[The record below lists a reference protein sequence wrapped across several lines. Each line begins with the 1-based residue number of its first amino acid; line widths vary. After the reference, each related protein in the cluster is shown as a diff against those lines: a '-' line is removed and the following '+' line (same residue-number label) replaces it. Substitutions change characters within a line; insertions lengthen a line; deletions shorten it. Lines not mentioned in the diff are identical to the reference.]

1 MLAKTR
7 LEELSLALPEKERK
21 DLLERIARRMER
33 TEPEETF
40 PVDLKEDEREKIIS
54 HEIEQAGLGVRFLLW
69 LRTFISGRTRRD
81 VFIAIRLRQ
90 LKSHI
95 QTVNAGLAGF
105 DTRDLT
111 PKLARRIYQIYQ
123 LVRPLLPLYHALG
136 SDKSFKGDAFSW
148 LVERRLENAK
158 STLDHFITEEEMEEL
173 FASTGQ
179 TEDIKKRLSVR
190 LTEYVRSIP
199 ETFLSQLEEKAR
211 LHLFLGSIVFY
222 PFATLFR
229 YFNYIL
235 TDSEEEDKAPA
246 FEHAPAML
254 TLDLLERLTAVF
266 SRLLELAPDFPY
278 VEEPIAYYLSISA
291 GLKPREEPDSARVEQ
306 ELVRQRAEIHALTS
320 EIVQFDA
327 KVPLLDIVRY
337 FRSDPWYEFVSGT
350 PQLYLRSLYFSTLK
364 THLAEELEDRL
375 SGVKEKVISKKIQEV
390 LKGARLTEFTNLRE
404 APEEALRKEGLPY
417 LTCVRSLTLLYNYL
431 LHQFKGTVQEATQL
445 LAATALASNRI
456 TQNRLT
462 QATANL
468 DDLEARII
476 LFDRSLSPD
485 EDDGKQ
491 LSRFRANLFTDLLS
505 QKGYRAFII
514 QKDGE
519 GRELVEKARE
529 SLAAVRRIFDEV
541 RLSTFENTRSML
553 KTLHMFKGRNQTL
566 GQILTARSEAIGTF
580 LQLLDQLVDVEK
592 GN

>member
-1 MLAKTR
+1 
-7 LEELSLALPEKERK
+7 
-21 DLLERIARRMER
+21 MER

-54 HEIEQAGLGVRFLLW
+54 HEIAQAGLWVRFLLW
-69 LRTFISGRTRRD
+69 LRTFLTGRTRRE
-81 VFIAIRLRQ
+81 VFIDIRLRQ
-90 LKSHI
+90 LKFHI
-95 QTVNAGLAGF
+95 QAVNAGLTGF
-105 DTRDLT
+105 ETRDLT
-111 PKLARRIYQIYQ
+111 QKLARRIYQIYQ

-136 SDKSFKGDAFSW
+136 LDKSFKGEAFSW

-179 TEDIKKRLSVR
+179 TEDITKRLSAR
-190 LTEYVRSIP
+190 LNEYIRSIP

-222 PFATLFR
+222 PFASLFR

-254 TLDLLERLTAVF
+254 TLDLLEKLIAVF
-266 SRLLELAPDFPY
+266 SRLLELAPDFPLA
-278 VEEPIAYYLSISA
+278 EEPIAYYLSIRA
-291 GLKPREEPDSARVEQ
+291 GLKPREEPDTTRVEQ
-306 ELVRQRAEIHALTS
+306 ELVRERADIHALTS

-327 KVPLLDIVRY
+327 TVPLLDIVRY
-337 FRSDPWYEFVSGT
+337 FRSDPWYELVSGR

-364 THLAEELEDRL
+364 TRLAEELEDRL

-390 LKGARLTEFTNLRE
+390 LKGARLTEFINLRE

-456 TQNRLT
+456 AQNRLT
-462 QATANL
+462 QATSNL
-468 DDLEARII
+468 EDLEARII

-491 LSRFRANLFTDLLS
+491 LSRFRANLSTDLLS

-514 QKDGE
+514 QKDSE

-529 SLAAVRRIFDEV
+529 SLAAVRRIFEEV

-580 LQLLDQLVDVEK
+580 LQLLDQLLDVEK
-592 GN
+592 GD